1 MPSAVDAPRHTT
13 DALLRFSGDTLLHAG
28 ETGGDTG
35 TPQFEQELARNWVQR
50 QPASLPCFSN
60 TAASLTVYDRRS
72 SGSSSNSSSS
82 SSASSSSGAKGS
94 SSKGG
99 KGAGA
104 LLRCATCSVTGATG
118 GLKRCRLTRAVCY
131 CSEACRKADEQHY
144 GNLTAVRHIRPSMAT
159 VSLHDKKLFAK
170 VVP

>member
-1 MPSAVDAPRHTT
+1 VRRPLSTSFDTLLIASGAVDARSHTTHVTQHYT
-13 DALLRFSGDTLLHAG
+13 DALLRFTGDTLLHAG

-50 QPASLPCFSN
+50 QPAVPLPCFPN
-60 TAASLTVYDRRS
+60 TAASLTVYDRRR
-72 SGSSSNSSSS
+72 GNSSSS
-82 SSASSSSGAKGS
+82 SSSSSSSNNSVKGC

-104 LLRCATCSVTGATG
+104 LLRCAGCSTTGEAG

-131 CSEACRKADEQHY
+131 CSEACRK
-144 GNLTAVRHIRPSMAT
+144 
-159 VSLHDKKLFAK
+159 VSNARYSC
-170 VVP
+170 